1 MDWKMDWK
9 RFQPIAEIFKSRINT
24 PLIWGVFLFT
34 FALTALFYFSQK
46 QQAEV
51 YTRYIETLSDYKFF
65 AARSMQKL
73 EKIRVF
79 PDDDTAE
86 LLASL
91 RGLRETAVSVSE
103 ASERARTMDWM
114 PDEQKFS
121 SFERAVLTWVAA
133 VRRYVPARAAWLD
146 SAKNINEEFF
156 ALHSTAGI
164 QLSRSLDSARMGF
177 GILPDSSLLKKIP
190 TALGARYT
198 KLLNENA
205 EQASLW
211 NRIDNDIA
219 LVRCENLI
227 QDFKMQSLKNR
238 ELKFWIQQIFYLI
251 SIVLLLFTLFFV
263 IRSRK

>member
-1 MDWKMDWK
+1 MDLK
-9 RFQPIAEIFKSRINT
+9 RFQPIAEVFKSRINT

-51 YTRYIETLSDYKFF
+51 YGRYIETLSDYKFF
-65 AARSMQKL
+65 AARTMQKL
-73 EKIRVF
+73 EKVRVF
-79 PDDDTAE
+79 PERDPSE
-86 LLASL
+86 LMASL

-121 SFERAVLTWVAA
+121 SFERAVLAWVASI
-133 VRRYVPARAAWLD
+133 RRYVPMRSAWLD
-146 SAKNINEEFF
+146 SARNVHEELF
-156 ALHSTAGI
+156 ALKTPAGVS
-164 QLSRSLDSARMGF
+164 LARSLDSARIGF
-177 GILPDSSLLKKIP
+177 GILPDSGALKKIP
-190 TALGARYT
+190 SGLSERYAR
-198 KLLNENA
+198 LLDENA

-211 NRIDNDIA
+211 NRIDNDVA
-219 LVRCENLI
+219 LVRCENLL
-227 QDFKMQSLKNR
+227 QDFKMQTFKNR